1 MLCCASLSLCV
12 CVEYMDLM
20 VAIPL
25 LASTLAKESVIVF
38 PPTILI
44 PADGPTAID
53 LTLHYNIRAEK
64 DVSKSEVSSFND
76 CLEVVWFQ
84 KLQK

>member
-44 PADGPTAID
+44 P
-53 LTLHYNIRAEK
+53 TLMVQQQLI
-64 DVSKSEVSSFND
+64 
-76 CLEVVWFQ
+76 
-84 KLQK
+84 

>member
-12 CVEYMDLM
+12 CVEYMDLSPKVTKKFSFIL

-44 PADGPTAID
+44 P
-53 LTLHYNIRAEK
+53 TLMVQQQLI
-64 DVSKSEVSSFND
+64 
-76 CLEVVWFQ
+76 
-84 KLQK
+84 